1 MRNSF
6 LKKTLLDLAIN
17 YNNHNPNSKYLK
29 KIVEVNRLNFSN
41 RESYKKNINNFL
53 LKNINFNKNFYKSQN
68 SKDYKPDSK
77 YYFKILK
84 KNQEDF
90 KNYFFNEKY
99 KNVNFCNLFNCKI
112 PYENFGQPD
121 TEKNKNYQLES
132 INTVDLFSDL
142 IPFSIYLKKKNK
154 YKKVLDIGANIGVHS
169 IILSKLGY
177 KVSSFEPDP
186 VHFSKLKRNIKLNNL
201 KNIKLHN
208 VALGDKNS
216 TKNFLRVLNNTT
228 SNHIQKSKNKP
239 YGPIEVI
246 KVHVKNATKYLE
258 TADFAKID
266 CEGAEDKI
274 FKCLT
279 KVRKMPDILVEI
291 HSAKKARVIFN
302 LSKKLNFN
310 LFSQKQSWKLVKKF
324 NEMPKNNK
332 QGLLFASKI
341 NQSPFIN

>member
-1 MRNSF
+1 MRNYF

-17 YNNHNPNSKYLK
+17 YNNHYPNSKYLK
-29 KIVEVNRLNFSN
+29 KIVEANRFNFSN
-41 RESYKKNINNFL
+41 RKSYKKNINNFL
-53 LKNINFNKNFYKSQN
+53 FKNFNLNKNSNKSQN
-68 SKDYKPDSK
+68 SKDYMPDSK

-90 KNYFFNEKY
+90 KNYFFDKNY
-99 KNVNFCNLFNCKI
+99 KNINFCNLFNCKI
-112 PYENFGQPD
+112 PYENFGSSD
-121 TEKNKNYQLES
+121 NEKYKNYQLES
-132 INTVDLFSDL
+132 IDTIDLFSDL

-169 IILSKLGY
+169 VILSKLGY

-201 KNIKLHN
+201 RNIKLYN
-208 VALGDKNS
+208 VALSDKNS
-216 TKNFLRVLNNTT
+216 TQNFFRVLNNTT

-279 KVRKMPDILVEI
+279 KVKKMPDILAEI

-324 NEMPKNNK
+324 NEMPINNK